1 VDRPAAPR
9 HVLDPTFT
17 WDGVRGL
24 AALALAVLLAGCSG
38 GSPAPSS
45 TEPSGSAQPVAN
57 GTPAV
62 VAMPANVTTDLLHL
76 RAGARLAASASANL
90 TILATLAGELPQAF
104 NWNTTLNGTGNL
116 THARLVLWLDLQD
129 TAVQEGIG
137 GDPGCT
143 AALTL
148 YFTLNGTQV
157 AQAGGCASAGFGAIP
172 PGEHRLELSTPLTAF
187 PAGAHVKPGDQVLAQ
202 VAFGLALPQ
211 GVGHVLG
218 GGDRDSSLRLLG
230 LSEPVPPAVAGPTSN
245 ATA

>member
-1 VDRPAAPR
+1 MTAR
-9 HVLDPTFT
+9 HVLDPRPA
-17 WDGVRGL
+17 WDAVRGA
-24 AALALAVLLAGCSG
+24 AALAIAVLLAGCSG
-38 GSPAPSS
+38 GSPAAPSA
-45 TEPSGSAQPVAN
+45 PSDTPQPVSDGAPPVLASPIN
-57 GTPAV
+57 GT
-62 VAMPANVTTDLLHL
+62 TDTLHL
-76 RAGARLAASASANL
+76 RAGYRLAASASENL

-129 TAVQEGIG
+129 TAVQDGVN

-148 YFTLNGTQV
+148 YFTVNGTQV
-157 AQAGGCASAGFGAIP
+157 GQAGGCASAGFGAIP
-172 PGEHRLELSTPLTAF
+172 PGEHRLELATPLTAF
-187 PAGAHVKPGDQVLAQ
+187 PAGAHVRPGDQVLAQ

-230 LSEPVPPAVAGPTSN
+230 LSEPVPAPAAPPGSN